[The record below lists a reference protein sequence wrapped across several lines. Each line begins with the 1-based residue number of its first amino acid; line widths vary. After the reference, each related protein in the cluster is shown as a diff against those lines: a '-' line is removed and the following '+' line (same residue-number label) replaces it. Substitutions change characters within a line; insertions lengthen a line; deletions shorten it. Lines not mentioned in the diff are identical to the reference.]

1 MHPTWLCNTPLFPPF
16 PFPYQEAASAS
27 QSMLERGCMHPT
39 WLCNTVW
46 YLSVMGLRDP
56 RVMEVMVGAIRGR
69 MEQQLDETLARQVQ
83 RREAQRQQQ
92 SWVSPAMQEYRA
104 RSSVDLS
111 APGDAAT
118 DYNFLHTTSLCSG
131 VARAK

>member
-1 MHPTWLCNTPLFPPF
+1 
-16 PFPYQEAASAS
+16 
-27 QSMLERGCMHPT
+27 MHPT

-92 SWVSPAMQEYRA
+92 SWVSPAMQDYRA